1 MALFSDGGFCRQAYQ
16 ETEWHRPHP
25 CPRCSSVGATTTTTA
40 ISLIIMASS
49 PFSSTLLHCSMSV
62 RTLVMT
68 SRIPYH
74 HHHHCHHHHQRHQ
87 CASFF
92 HFFPKTSE
100 PPHTLWLHQHGHQGI
115 TPSPTPLFTLFSS
128 FFFFF
133 SKGLRCLFWVSSSGA
148 HLDPSHHDGEQ
159 RDLQPCL
166 PLHCLQP
173 HPPHLRHCQRC
184 PSHKQDKEEA
194 TRRKSLVLGLAEK
207 KKK

>member
-1 MALFSDGGFCRQAYQ
+1 MWTIDLRSLRPVDFLRSWAYKAKSKRVWEREQGEYTMALFSDGGFCRQAYQ
-16 ETEWHRPHP
+16 ETKWHRPHP

-133 SKGLRCLFWVSSSGA
+133 FQRLTLF
-148 HLDPSHHDGEQ
+148 
-159 RDLQPCL
+159 
-166 PLHCLQP
+166 
-173 HPPHLRHCQRC
+173 
-184 PSHKQDKEEA
+184 
-194 TRRKSLVLGLAEK
+194 VLGFFK
-207 KKK
+207 RGTS